1 MSPPVLDALEPFVTN
16 LRTRREELGLTQ
28 ADVAWKAYMDQ
39 SYYSRLER
47 GVVDPSIRMVA
58 RVAAAL
64 QVETPELLRGVR
76 ATPRP
81 HPRPRRD

>member
-1 MSPPVLDALEPFVTN
+1 VSDLLKPFVAN
-16 LRTRREELGLTQ
+16 LRARREELGLTQ

-47 GVVDPSIRMVA
+47 GLVDPSIRMVA

-64 QVETPELLRGVR
+64 QIEAYELLRGVR
-76 ATPRP
+76 ATARS
-81 HPRPRRD
+81 RSE

>member
-1 MSPPVLDALEPFVTN
+1 MSPPVPDSLTPFIAN
-16 LRTRREELGLTQ
+16 LRARREELGLTQ

-47 GVVDPSIRMVA
+47 GLVDPSIRMVA

-64 QVETPELLRGVR
+64 QTEASELLRGVR
-76 ATPRP
+76 ATE
-81 HPRPRRD
+81 RPRED

>member
-1 MSPPVLDALEPFVTN
+1 MSDPLEPFIAN
-16 LRTRREELGLTQ
+16 LRARREELGLTQ

-47 GVVDPSIRMVA
+47 GLVDPSIRMVA

-64 QVETPELLRGVR
+64 QIETSELLRGVR
-76 ATPRP
+76 AV
-81 HPRPRRD
+81 PRPRPRSD